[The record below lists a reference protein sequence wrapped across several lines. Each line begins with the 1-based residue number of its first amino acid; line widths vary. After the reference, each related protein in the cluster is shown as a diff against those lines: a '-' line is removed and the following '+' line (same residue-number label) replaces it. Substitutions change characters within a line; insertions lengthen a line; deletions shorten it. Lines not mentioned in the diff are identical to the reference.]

1 MKDVQSL
8 GIGTLVQIAE
18 TLESIV
24 GRCFGP
30 HGGQVLFTKAT
41 GEVLLT
47 RDGKQIF
54 TSLLLDHPV
63 ARVLVDCI
71 SVHCSVTGDGA
82 KSFILLLSALLR
94 GLQASVGKGTAGQ
107 TTCHR
112 SLNRGKQVSHELRR
126 VANCLLT
133 FQTHVLEG
141 IIQQHLGQ
149 HVTSLFSHDG
159 RTTGKDKLQSI
170 MEAYFCGKTGRAH
183 CRLLSALACD
193 YYFKCNCEGNR
204 VGALSLICEHFSEL
218 HTTVT
223 GLPVSSSQILEG
235 LVLHRDFTVHCPT
248 DGQLNIVVVTEP
260 IQPSFSASGT
270 TLHLGSD
277 SQLQS
282 CYSWISDRVEEMMN
296 SLHQSQVKLLLSS
309 VKQSDL
315 VLSYA
320 KLRGISVVEC
330 IEEDELALFCSCSGA
345 SPLASS
351 SDVLQVRQ
359 EQLAGA
365 EFCRPVLL
373 GSHRYA
379 HVRLLP
385 QTVFAPH
392 CLVLCGT
399 VPGLSEQYVSAF
411 HGAFCMLR
419 RTCEPVDSRNLQ
431 GVFSN
436 APATAHVK
444 GTHETLTNRSVK
456 TTLEVVAVDDT
467 NTDCP
472 DPRCPVVEDL
482 HSGCDSV
489 DDEKQG
495 GGPMTGDQRTFQ
507 EWLVDDKRN
516 QLGSQSSS
524 SNSHCCSVSDPDP
537 PQSGFTCA
545 VSNEHMVK
553 RNSVCLI
560 NPVNVVLVNQC
571 RVCFSDVAPGSS
583 SRPGQSES
591 LVEAGS
597 MLPVGGSFEFLLQH
611 YLKLY
616 STQSL
621 HPDTKTACDLLA
633 EAVLNIPRTIYRGKG
648 TNRRF
653 LQVYTEF
660 KNEIQRKAQRKEGP
674 VLYESV
680 SCKYQLLLSVL
691 QCLRT
696 LVAADFLIHVGEKT
710 LTVTERDSED
720 SDSFC

>member
-365 EFCRPVLL
+365 VFCRPVLL

-419 RTCEPVDSRNLQ
+419 RTL
-431 GVFSN
+431 
-436 APATAHVK
+436 
-444 GTHETLTNRSVK
+444 
-456 TTLEVVAVDDT
+456 
-467 NTDCP
+467 
-472 DPRCPVVEDL
+472 
-482 HSGCDSV
+482 
-489 DDEKQG
+489 
-495 GGPMTGDQRTFQ
+495 
-507 EWLVDDKRN
+507 
-516 QLGSQSSS
+516 
-524 SNSHCCSVSDPDP
+524 
-537 PQSGFTCA
+537 
-545 VSNEHMVK
+545 
-553 RNSVCLI
+553 
-560 NPVNVVLVNQC
+560 NVVLVNQC